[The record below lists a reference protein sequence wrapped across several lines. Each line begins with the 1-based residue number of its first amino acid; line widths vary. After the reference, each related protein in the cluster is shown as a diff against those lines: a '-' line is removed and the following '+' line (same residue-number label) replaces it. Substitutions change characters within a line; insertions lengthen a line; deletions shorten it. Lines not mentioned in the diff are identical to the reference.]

1 MTKPPTDVVTK
12 LLLVAALG
20 WLLTGCSARSSAARP
35 SARGAAAS
43 ASSRVDEINLVA
55 LPVPVNL
62 EAMPGIDGIVLKIY
76 PVSDKHPRTQPIHSG
91 VLDVIMWD
99 GLVRGTAEEVS
110 RCRHIWTFSAQELQ
124 GYAFTT
130 TVGTGYF
137 FQLGWGKDKPQ
148 GDKITVVARYQPA
161 KGQALYSA
169 PSYIPI
175 PAAGLAVP
183 PIRPGP

>member
-1 MTKPPTDVVTK
+1 M
-12 LLLVAALG
+12 LA
-20 WLLTGCSARSSAARP
+20 GCSGPSSAARP
-35 SARGAAAS
+35 LPRGAPAS
-43 ASSRVDEINLVA
+43 SSSRVDEINLVA

-62 EAMPGIDGIVLKIY
+62 ESLPGVDGIVLKIY
-76 PVSDKHPRTQPIHSG
+76 GVSFKHPRTQPIRSG

-99 GLVRGTAEEVS
+99 GLVRGTAEETN
-110 RCRHIWTFSAQELQ
+110 RCRHIWTFTAQELQ

-161 KGQALYSA
+161 PGQAVYSA
-169 PSYIPI
+169 PSYMAIPPPMPVT
-175 PAAGLAVP
+175 PA
-183 PIRPGP
+183 INPGP